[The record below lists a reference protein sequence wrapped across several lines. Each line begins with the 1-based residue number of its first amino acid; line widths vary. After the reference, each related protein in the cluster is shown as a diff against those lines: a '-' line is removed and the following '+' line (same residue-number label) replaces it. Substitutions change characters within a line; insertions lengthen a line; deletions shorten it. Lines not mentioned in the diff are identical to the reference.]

1 MSPKALLH
9 GAAILVAGAACAFT
23 AVHSGKFGDVQK
35 NRLAT
40 NEQENVTAGSVA
52 LKQKQLR
59 EEEAAVAAA
68 GLKKDELDQSI
79 SMLRSQGA
87 GLGRELADLENTLA
101 DQKEEMAVLEKA
113 TAEVAEILSTLGGD
127 VSIDSL
133 PDKIAQIEEMKLVR
147 EKEIE
152 QLDANIAE
160 TRTVITRNREELD
173 GLVKRKVDRDARMSR
188 NGMESTVTAV
198 NQDWGFLVIGAGANS
213 GFSPQSGLIV
223 KRDGRY
229 IGRVRPSS
237 VEPTQTIAEIDSK
250 SMPSGVRLQ
259 PGDRVILSSP
269 TSN

>member
-1 MSPKALLH
+1 MPPKALLH
-9 GAAILVAGAACAFT
+9 GVAVLIAAAACAFT
-23 AVHSGKFGDVQK
+23 VIHSSKFSELQK
-35 NRLAT
+35 DRLAT
-40 NEQENVTAGSVA
+40 NEQDKVTAGSVA

-59 EEEAAVAAA
+59 EEEAAVAAS

-113 TAEVAEILSTLGGD
+113 TAEVAEILSALGGD

-133 PDKIAQIEEMKLVR
+133 PNKIAQIEEMKLVR

-152 QLDANIAE
+152 QLDTNIAE
-160 TRTVITRNREELD
+160 TRAIMGKNREELD
-173 GLVKRKVDRDARMSR
+173 GLVKRKVDRDARISR
-188 NGMESTVTAV
+188 NGMESVITAV
-198 NQDWGFLVIGAGANS
+198 NQDWGFLLIGAGANS
-213 GFSPQSGLIV
+213 GFSPQNGLIV

-237 VEPTQTIAEIDSK
+237 VEPTQTIAEIDAK
-250 SMPSGVRLQ
+250 SMPTGVRLQ

-269 TSN
+269 TTN